1 MSTTLNEIPISTQ
14 LVKIID
20 YIYRKGLDTPCMLL
34 VRGNDK
40 EMMEVKHLL
49 HNGES
54 LCGKKY
60 NVHSLCGLLV
70 SQINSVPPI
79 IPTEFTTQGMSMES
93 RDFCSLLYKK
103 LPTYNFNTFYYIL
116 SFLRELLVHSEK
128 NGLTS
133 DQLAQMGVG
142 MFVPQRDPYCSQ
154 TTPVTEKYTSFIKDV
169 LDLNLM

>member
-1 MSTTLNEIPISTQ
+1 MSTALNEIPISTQ

-20 YIYRKGLDTPCMLL
+20 YIYRKGLDTPF
-34 VRGNDK
+34 
-40 EMMEVKHLL
+40 
-49 HNGES
+49 
-54 LCGKKY
+54 
-60 NVHSLCGLLV
+60 
-70 SQINSVPPI
+70 PPI
-79 IPTEFTTQGMSMES
+79 IPTEFTTQGMTMES

-116 SFLRELLVHSEK
+116 SFLRELLVHAEK